1 MPILLLFFLCEPVTA
16 DFIDKLPQIAMPFFW
31 LFFSKKKTYLSL
43 FNFSAGH
50 MTSFA
55 GSGEN

>member
-31 LFFSKKKTYLSL
+31 LFFSKKKLTYRYLIL
-43 FNFSAGH
+43 QPGI
-50 MTSFA
+50 
-55 GSGEN
+55 